1 MTDEFLKIT
10 DIEQHVFDN
19 ALNLIFGIIN
29 DMYEKGGMAFVKPDR
44 DPSDLSSRYVNT
56 AIEIFQ
62 CAPLCEITKSM
73 LESAYV
79 KIVKEC
85 NPAAEQLYELTILK
99 QLLPC
104 IQDQRFE
111 SIIEYQD
118 YFCSQETIIKN
129 HKIVEKYSL
138 ISPS

>member
-73 LESAYV
+73 LELAYV
-79 KIVKEC
+79 DRKSV
-85 NPAAEQLYELTILK
+85 
-99 QLLPC
+99 
-104 IQDQRFE
+104 
-111 SIIEYQD
+111 
-118 YFCSQETIIKN
+118 
-129 HKIVEKYSL
+129 V
-138 ISPS
+138 